1 MSIDKKIFF
10 ADHNF
15 SNFYSAAANRL
26 ATQHTMKLNQSR
38 SVLSSQQ
45 QAYPVKIIVYS
56 VGDMAIV
63 IVYSVA
69 DMAIMTVFT
78 VCCCSG
84 LTWQT

>member
-1 MSIDKKIFF
+1 
-10 ADHNF
+10 
-15 SNFYSAAANRL
+15 
-26 ATQHTMKLNQSR
+26 MKLNQSR
-38 SVLSSQQ
+38 SVLSSHQHV
-45 QAYPVKIIVYS
+45 YPVKIIVYS
-56 VGDMAIV
+56 VGDMSIVIVYSVGDMARV